1 MAEDWQ
7 YVDKKYFWTTLK
19 ILCWGWWWWWQ
30 HQWKQDVTRP
40 SCQHQGSAAPRWKED
55 FPRDPTLSRLAS
67 WCPAILAS
75 ESFNIDII
83 SGQFRCNFLF
93 RLEDK
98 MQKNRNYK
106 IQLFVHT
113 SRPILF
119 SKKMQSIHQTFLATK
134 WYLWVATHSFHLVS
148 GLMTDGKF
156 LL

>member
-1 MAEDWQ
+1 MSGTDNQEWHNWGKHVSVNISGFTVILAEQMAEDWQ

-19 ILCWGWWWWWQ
+19 ILSWGWWWWWQ

-40 SCQHQGSAAPRWKED
+40 SCQHQGCVAPQLKED
-55 FPRDPTLSRLAS
+55 FPPDPTLLRLAS

-113 SRPILF
+113 SRPI
-119 SKKMQSIHQTFLATK
+119 
-134 WYLWVATHSFHLVS
+134 
-148 GLMTDGKF
+148 
-156 LL
+156 